1 MQRITHTFFHQ
12 HWGWQFLPSSFPTK
26 CFQGKFSSCQ
36 NPSIISPVCMFTKMA
51 AVYVYKKSVLLL
63 VSLKSSTSCHQS
75 DVIDFSRRFV
85 YKVTTFCWVRQEY
98 YSYGRPRSM
107 YENKFLEKNSL
118 VRSRFIF
125 FQSLVIF
132 LFAFV
137 NFVTKA
143 FTAKTCQNSG
153 KFTVIAL
160 WSFKYIS
167 VSNKFEH
174 FNA

>member
-1 MQRITHTFFHQ
+1 
-12 HWGWQFLPSSFPTK
+12 
-26 CFQGKFSSCQ
+26 
-36 NPSIISPVCMFTKMA
+36 
-51 AVYVYKKSVLLL
+51 
-63 VSLKSSTSCHQS
+63 
-75 DVIDFSRRFV
+75 
-85 YKVTTFCWVRQEY
+85 
-98 YSYGRPRSM
+98 M

-132 LFAFV
+132 LVAFV

-143 FTAKTCQNSG
+143 ITAKTCQNSG

-160 WSFKYIS
+160 WSFKYIF

>member
-1 MQRITHTFFHQ
+1 
-12 HWGWQFLPSSFPTK
+12 
-26 CFQGKFSSCQ
+26 
-36 NPSIISPVCMFTKMA
+36 
-51 AVYVYKKSVLLL
+51 
-63 VSLKSSTSCHQS
+63 
-75 DVIDFSRRFV
+75 
-85 YKVTTFCWVRQEY
+85 
-98 YSYGRPRSM
+98 M

-167 VSNKFEH
+167 VSNEFEH